1 MSLKEFILHYF
12 IQNKNRI
19 KEYIIIFIGRF
30 INALYSCRIRF
41 QNYRNFKELAE
52 YGNGC
57 VIGKHANIKGT
68 NSYTP
73 GIKYIHLGNY
83 VKLGYG
89 VTIFATRAHVYIGD
103 KSFSGPNLTIMTGD
117 HPYDILGTYMADNK
131 KIDLE
136 KQGLDI
142 SKYDQDVI
150 IEKDVWMGANVT
162 ILKGVHI
169 GRGAIISA
177 CSLVIKDVP
186 AYAIVGGVP
195 AKVIKMRMTPLEIVE
210 HEKRLYH

>member
-1 MSLKEFILHYF
+1 MQDI
-12 IQNKNRI
+12 NGI
-19 KEYIIIFIGRF
+19 KEYIILLVGRI
-30 INALYSCRIRF
+30 INSLFSCYSRF
-41 QNYRNFKELAE
+41 RNFCDFKELAE
-52 YGNGC
+52 CGNGC
-57 VIGKHANIKGT
+57 VIGKYANIKGT
-68 NSYTP
+68 NLYTP
-73 GIKYIHLGNY
+73 GIKYIHLGNN
-83 VKLGYG
+83 VKLGNG

-117 HPYDILGTYMADNK
+117 HPYDILGAYMADNR

-136 KQGLDI
+136 KHGIDI
-142 SKYDQDVI
+142 SKYDQDVV

-177 CSLVIKDVP
+177 CSLVTKDVP

-195 AKVIKMRMTPLEIVE
+195 AKVIKMRMTPSEIVE
-210 HEKRLYH
+210 HERKLYK